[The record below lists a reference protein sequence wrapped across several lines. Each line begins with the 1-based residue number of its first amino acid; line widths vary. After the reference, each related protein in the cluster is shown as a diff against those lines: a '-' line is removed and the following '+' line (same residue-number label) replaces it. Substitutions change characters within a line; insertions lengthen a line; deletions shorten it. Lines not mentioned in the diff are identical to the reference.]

1 MPRQQVA
8 NIGTYGFGAGV
19 TENAP
24 LTFSVRRGGRITAR
38 VENQNDPLTGAI
50 AVTLQ
55 VSADGTTWADTA
67 ATPNGTAVADVS
79 IPARQFREWQILL
92 RQGQDN
98 FFRLQASGGG
108 RGELQIRNDE
118 ILQIKSV

>member
-1 MPRQQVA
+1 MPRTQVA

-24 LTFSVRRGGRITAR
+24 LTFSVRQGGRLSLR
-38 VENQNDPLTGAI
+38 FENQGDRALE
-50 AVTLQ
+50 VTAQ

-67 ATPNGTAVADVS
+67 ATPNGTAIANQS
-79 IPARQFREWQILL
+79 IPVRTFKEFSINL

-98 FFRLQASGGG
+98 FFRIQSVGGV
-108 RGELQIRNDE
+108 RGELQVRGDE
-118 ILQIKSV
+118 ILQVKTV

>member
-1 MPRQQVA
+1 MPRTQVA

-24 LTFSVRRGGRITAR
+24 LTFSVRRGGLLTIRD
-38 VENQNDPLTGAI
+38 ENQNEPQTGPI
-50 AVTLQ
+50 VVTLQ

-67 ATPNGTAVADVS
+67 ATPNLTAVADVS
-79 IPARQFREWQILL
+79 IPARQYREWQVRL

-98 FFRLQASGGG
+98 FLRLQASGGG
-108 RGELQIRNDE
+108 RGELQIRGDE
-118 ILQIKSV
+118 ILQIKTV

>member
-1 MPRQQVA
+1 MPRTQVA

-24 LTFSVRRGGRITAR
+24 LTFSVRRGGRLTVRA
-38 VENQNDPLTGAI
+38 ENQNEPNTTAL

-55 VSADGTTWADTA
+55 VSADGTTWADTTA
-67 ATPNGTAVADVS
+67 AANTTAVADVS
-79 IPARQFREWQILL
+79 IPARQYREWQISL

-98 FFRLQASGGG
+98 FFRLQAVGGG
-108 RGELQIRNDE
+108 RGELQIRGDE
-118 ILQIKSV
+118 ILQIKTV